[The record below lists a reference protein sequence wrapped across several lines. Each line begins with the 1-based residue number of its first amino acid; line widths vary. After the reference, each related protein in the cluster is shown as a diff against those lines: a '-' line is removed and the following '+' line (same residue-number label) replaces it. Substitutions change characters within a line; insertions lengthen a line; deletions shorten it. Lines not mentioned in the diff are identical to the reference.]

1 MTALDTDVLTRFLQG
16 DPLIRQ
22 KVATVPPSD
31 RAIPV
36 VVVEEV
42 LRGRFN
48 QIRQAESGKTKMSLE
63 KAYELF
69 QSALA
74 DVAAMRVL
82 PYSAAA
88 HSFVNSWKA
97 QKLKV
102 GTHDVRIAAV
112 CVSTGAK
119 LASRN
124 QRDFAHVPGL
134 SLEIW

>member
-22 KVATVPPSD
+22 RVATVPPSD

-48 QIRQAESGKTKMSLE
+48 QIRQAESGKTTMSLE

-74 DVAAMRVL
+74 DVASMRVL
-82 PYSAAA
+82 PYTASA
-88 HSFVNSWKA
+88 HSLFNAWRA

-102 GTHDVRIAAV
+102 GTHDLRIAAI
-112 CVSTGAK
+112 CVSCGVK
-119 LASRN
+119 LATRN
-124 QRDFAHVPGL
+124 QRDFAQVPGL
-134 SLEIW
+134 ALEIW